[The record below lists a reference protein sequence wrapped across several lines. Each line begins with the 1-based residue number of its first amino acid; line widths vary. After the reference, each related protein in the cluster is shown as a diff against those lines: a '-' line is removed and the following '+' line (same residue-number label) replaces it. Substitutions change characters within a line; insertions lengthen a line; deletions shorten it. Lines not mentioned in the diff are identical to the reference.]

1 MLKPITF
8 LIGVVLVF
16 TAPLMKATPVLW
28 TLQSTVLTQGTVS
41 GSFIFDADTNTYSGW
56 SIVIPFEPTPY
67 NMVAETL
74 TPANSLRTGPNPTA
88 FRFEII
94 DNDSIDLFNLSFVDP
109 LTNAGGTDTFRA
121 PSFSSVGSFAQNA
134 FNGSKDPII
143 SGSVIGTALP
153 EPGSGVL
160 LIAGIAAIV
169 AWDRSRQTAQF
180 TAVRAVSSKE
190 HPAR

>member
-1 MLKPITF
+1 VDSSVHRPDAGDR
-8 LIGVVLVF
+8 IGVVHF
-16 TAPLMKATPVLW
+16 RRRHKY
-28 TLQSTVLTQGTVS
+28 LQRVV
-41 GSFIFDADTNTYSGW
+41 
-56 SIVIPFEPTPY
+56 
-67 NMVAETL
+67 
-74 TPANSLRTGPNPTA
+74 
-88 FRFEII
+88 
-94 DNDSIDLFNLSFVDP
+94 LFNLSFVDP